1 MNFSN
6 FYMLESKLPP
16 GFSNDDIY
24 SADLILK
31 NVEDEIEEAIDDAE
45 VRDFDMDKFRKKS
58 LDYKKLNAKDRQ
70 KINDKP
76 SKIFHVGNLC
86 VKGEWIDDNV
96 LMNKMMVRP
105 KQLLGQNEKMQKSGV
120 NQVFYDITLP
130 GYMGLFVDEESRTFK
145 TVKTCPSAGN
155 CIKQCYARKGNFVR
169 FPHPSMMASRVVTYL
184 MNDYEGFKNQLIS
197 ELKEKVIEASTQG
210 FDIVLRWHDSGD
222 FISDKYLLMAYEIAR
237 ETPEVLHYAYT
248 KNVPLLKKYES
259 KKPKNFVYRFS
270 FYGKHDKDIDLK
282 KDLHA
287 IIVPR
292 ELFRDIKPIKKISG
306 AVIYSPESIE
316 LIKNRIANH
325 YKIKL
330 DTIKTSAEMRKIPIS
345 KTKKW
350 NVVIWYGA
358 GDESALRSDVLGVY
372 LFEH

>member
-120 NQVFYDITLP
+120 NQAFMILLYLDIWDCL
-130 GYMGLFVDEESRTFK
+130 
-145 TVKTCPSAGN
+145 
-155 CIKQCYARKGNFVR
+155 
-169 FPHPSMMASRVVTYL
+169 
-184 MNDYEGFKNQLIS
+184 
-197 ELKEKVIEASTQG
+197 
-210 FDIVLRWHDSGD
+210 
-222 FISDKYLLMAYEIAR
+222 
-237 ETPEVLHYAYT
+237 
-248 KNVPLLKKYES
+248 
-259 KKPKNFVYRFS
+259 
-270 FYGKHDKDIDLK
+270 
-282 KDLHA
+282 
-287 IIVPR
+287 
-292 ELFRDIKPIKKISG
+292 
-306 AVIYSPESIE
+306 
-316 LIKNRIANH
+316 
-325 YKIKL
+325 
-330 DTIKTSAEMRKIPIS
+330 
-345 KTKKW
+345 
-350 NVVIWYGA
+350 
-358 GDESALRSDVLGVY
+358 
-372 LFEH
+372 